1 MSEHDAQP
9 HDPSQDESRDPSPAD
24 PAATPATAAAASE
37 GAAAPDAAPSAAEG
51 AAAPDS
57 PAPDAEGAAAPASAS
72 DSESAAAPASG
83 PEPAAAAAPAAA
95 AEPAP
100 GAEPQSSAEPAT
112 AAPEPEPAAPAT
124 AAGAEVLIQAEGL
137 CKYYG
142 AFTAIEDVSF
152 EVRRGQVVAFLGCN
166 GAGKSTTMKILTGV
180 IAPDRGEARIAGLS
194 VIHNRIEVASRLGY
208 LPENG
213 PLYEEMTPLELL
225 RFFGEA
231 RNMEP
236 GRLTRRIEELVEKLA
251 LGSVLAKPI
260 SKLSKGFRQRVGL
273 AQALLHEPDV
283 LIMDE
288 PTSGLDPNQIRD
300 VRRIIREFGE
310 QRAILLSTHILQ
322 EVEAVADRVVFIHQG
337 RVVFQGTVDELR
349 ASRAAEGDLE
359 VAFAQHT
366 GYGAGSWASS

>member
-9 HDPSQDESRDPSPAD
+9 NELSQDEPNDRSPPDAGAAPDP
-24 PAATPATAAAASE
+24 
-37 GAAAPDAAPSAAEG
+37 GAAPDASVGPGAAVAADA
-51 AAAPDS
+51 AAAPETGGEAAPPAQGGEPQAS
-57 PAPDAEGAAAPASAS
+57 PEPVAAAPA
-72 DSESAAAPASG
+72 
-83 PEPAAAAAPAAA
+83 EPAPAA
-95 AEPAP
+95 P
-100 GAEPQSSAEPAT
+100 
-112 AAPEPEPAAPAT
+112 
-124 AAGAEVLIQAEGL
+124 AGAEVLIHAEGL

-180 IAPDRGEARIAGLS
+180 IAPDRGEARVAGLS
-194 VIHNRIEVASRLGY
+194 VIHNRIEVAGRMGY

-236 GRLTRRIEELVEKLA
+236 ARLTQRIDELVERLA
-251 LGSVLAKPI
+251 LRSVLAKPI

-349 ASRAAEGDLE
+349 ASKAAAGDLE
-359 VAFAQHT
+359 AAFAQHT
-366 GYGAGSWASS
+366 GYGAGSWAAS